1 MKDFFDKPTLDAE
14 LNKSAQRAKLFSYL
28 TIISVALGFIQLVV
42 GIMNNTG
49 NLLSLFPFIIQT
61 VISLVLAY
69 NLFKYAS
76 FISKYEQSKDSSFF
90 SVSLGHLK
98 NYFIVF
104 GVLFI
109 ILFSLILF
117 GILISILAMII
128 S

>member
-90 SVSLGHLK
+90 FCKFRSFEKLFYCIWSSFY
-98 NYFIVF
+98 YFIF
-104 GVLFI
+104 TH
-109 ILFSLILF
+109 LIWNF
-117 GILISILAMII
+117 DFNSRNDY
-128 S
+128 